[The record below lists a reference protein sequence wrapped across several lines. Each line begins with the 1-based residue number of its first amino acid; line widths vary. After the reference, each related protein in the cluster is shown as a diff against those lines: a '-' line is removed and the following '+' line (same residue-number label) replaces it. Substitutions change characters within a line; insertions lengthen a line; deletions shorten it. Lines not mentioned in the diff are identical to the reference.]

1 MSDLTFRD
9 LELSPAL
16 VRATEDEGYTI
27 PTPIQQKAI
36 PPVLAGRDVLGCAQ
50 TGTGKTAAFAL
61 PILDRLAQIERPSP
75 RSRAPRV
82 LVLSPTRELA
92 TQIGES
98 FVTYGRHAPVRCAVI
113 TGGVGQG
120 RQTDMLGRGVD
131 VLVACPG
138 RLLDLVSQRI
148 VSLAEVEIFVL
159 DEADRML
166 DMGFL
171 PDVKRIVAQI
181 PKKRQTLL
189 FSATMPNSI
198 LDLAHSLLI
207 DPVEVSVAKISEPAE
222 TVDQVVYFVEKH
234 DKRRLLRWV
243 LDDGK
248 VDRAIVFTRTKHGA
262 NRVVENLEK
271 DGVRAAAIH
280 GNKSQ
285 NARERA
291 LAGFKEGQLRVLVAT
306 DIAARGIDIDGLSH
320 VINFEL
326 PNIPETYVHRI
337 GRTGRAGA
345 EGRAFSFCD
354 EEEREFL
361 VDIERLL
368 GRSLPAITNHP
379 HPSPLGLPPPV
390 DLTRKHR
397 PASLSRPQSRDG
409 GGGGGGGGGRRGG
422 GGGGGQ
428 HQGGMR
434 RGGPGQGRPR
444 QGGPGEAPRGPQ
456 VQYRNDGPRPA
467 PRMDAPRN
475 DGPRPAP
482 RIDAPRPA
490 PRIDAPRPA
499 PRMDGPL
506 IAPRAADGRADAG
519 RRRGR

>member
-1 MSDLTFRD
+1 MTDQTFRD
-9 LELSPAL
+9 LALSPAL
-16 VRATEDEGYTI
+16 VRATEEEGYTT
-27 PTPIQQKAI
+27 PTPIQVKAI

-61 PILDRLAQIERPSP
+61 PILDRLAQIPRPVA

-98 FVTYGRHAPVRCAVI
+98 FITYGRHAPVRCAVI

-120 RQTDMLGRGVD
+120 RQTDTLDRGVD

-138 RLLDLVSQRI
+138 RLLDLVSQRL
-148 VSLAEVEIFVL
+148 VSLGEVEIFVL

-171 PDVKRIVAQI
+171 PDVKRIIAQV

-189 FSATMPNSI
+189 FSATMPESI
-198 LDLAHSLLI
+198 RDLAHSMLI
-207 DPVEVSVAKISEPAE
+207 DPIEVAVAKISEPAE
-222 TVDQVVYFVEKH
+222 TVDQVVYFVEKG
-234 DKRRLLRWV
+234 DKRRLLGWV
-243 LDDGK
+243 LEDPK

-271 DGVRAAAIH
+271 DGVSAAAIH

-291 LAGFKEGQLRVLVAT
+291 LAGFKEGKIRVLVAT

-326 PNIPETYVHRI
+326 PNIAETYVHRI

-345 EGRAFSFCD
+345 EGRALSFCD
-354 EEEREFL
+354 AEEREFL

-390 DLTRKHR
+390 DLTRRRR
-397 PASLSRPQSRDG
+397 PEPSSSRGPSRGPSRDG

-422 GGGGGQ
+422 GGHGPSHSNRPREGGGPTV
-428 HQGGMR
+428 HTLRSPAGGGGGGGSGGGH
-434 RGGPGQGRPR
+434 RGEGPR
-444 QGGPGEAPRGPQ
+444 QPQGHRGDARAPQQHRSEPRSPQAPRA
-456 VQYRNDGPRPA
+456 DGPRPDSD
-467 PRMDAPRN
+467 PM
-475 DGPRPAP
+475 
-482 RIDAPRPA
+482 
-490 PRIDAPRPA
+490 
-499 PRMDGPL
+499 
-506 IAPRAADGRADAG
+506 